1 MDYNRRRLSLLG
13 LESTRGSESSRTP
26 VRGVQVL
33 HLHNLRRG
41 DALEDELSDAVTLLH
56 LEVLLAVVEQDDADV
71 AAVIVVDDA
80 RAGVDE
86 VLPRESGPGGDARV
100 GVLRGRMVPWM
111 SVDAAEQKT
120 KKAKRRVR
128 AHLGDGDGEVGLD
141 EFLAAGGHYV
151 VVSGREIVSRRAI
164 AAAHGQGGVL
174 ADLLDSEQ
182 IGHVGFG
189 LLVRLVRGVLF
200 GGHAADGK
208 TPGC

>member
-1 MDYNRRRLSLLG
+1 MDYNRPPLSLLG
-13 LESTRGSESSRTP
+13 LETAGGSETARTP

-33 HLHNLRRG
+33 DLRNLRRG

-120 KKAKRRVR
+120 KKK
-128 AHLGDGDGEVGLD
+128 
-141 EFLAAGGHYV
+141 
-151 VVSGREIVSRRAI
+151 
-164 AAAHGQGGVL
+164 QT
-174 ADLLDSEQ
+174 
-182 IGHVGFG
+182 
-189 LLVRLVRGVLF
+189 
-200 GGHAADGK
+200 K
-208 TPGC
+208 

>member
-1 MDYNRRRLSLLG
+1 MPDWTLIFAGWKRGRRNSNLEGQKEGGRIFGRSSRVRLDYNRRRLSLLG

-56 LEVLLAVVEQDDADV
+56 LKVLLAVVEQDDADV

-86 VLPRESGPGGDARV
+86 VLPRESGPRGDARV

-111 SVDAAEQKT
+111 SVDAQN
-120 KKAKRRVR
+120 
-128 AHLGDGDGEVGLD
+128 
-141 EFLAAGGHYV
+141 
-151 VVSGREIVSRRAI
+151 
-164 AAAHGQGGVL
+164 
-174 ADLLDSEQ
+174 
-182 IGHVGFG
+182 
-189 LLVRLVRGVLF
+189 
-200 GGHAADGK
+200 
-208 TPGC
+208 